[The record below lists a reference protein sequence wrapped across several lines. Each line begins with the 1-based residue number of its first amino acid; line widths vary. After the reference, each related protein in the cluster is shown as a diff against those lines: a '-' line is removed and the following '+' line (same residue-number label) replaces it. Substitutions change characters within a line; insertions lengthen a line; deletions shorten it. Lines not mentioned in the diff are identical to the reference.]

1 MTEICLKVLLIGDS
15 SVGKTALIWKYIDG
29 SFSLNHVITVGVE
42 CRNKKIIIN
51 NLEIKLQIWDTS
63 GQEIYRSVTKSI
75 YRNSDALIF
84 VFDITNE
91 NSFNHIKDWM
101 TDSEMVGKD
110 FKKILIGNKSDLI
123 DERKIN
129 KETIENYVKLNNMK
143 YFETSAKNGKNL
155 DVIFTEIVK
164 LILGDKSE
172 EEIMEQFGNNNPND
186 LSIITLESNKSI
198 NKRKKCC

>member
-1 MTEICLKVLLIGDS
+1 MIQKQKGCNDIYGREAK
-15 SVGKTALIWKYIDG
+15 IWKYVDG

>member
-129 KETIENYVKLNNMK
+129 KEKIENYLKNNNMK